1 MAELKVEKPSAP
13 PKRTREELTALYAKS
28 RGPEEMNVK
37 DIAKNKE
44 LFSGISYAPASDDTP
59 KSFVDAVEEAA
70 IVGGGAAGAFRA
82 QQLANAKAVNIAR
95 ASGTTTPTSPQT
107 LAPPDT
113 RAPLRMPTTG
123 NAGGG
128 GGTASGGLITQ
139 GAQPNTSVIE
149 SGRTPFADPSTL
161 RNVTPRSGAGIG
173 SVLSGG
179 AVLNPVV
186 AGLAATAAMTGQ
198 AGKGSEVVLEGSTAD
213 MIRNPAKYAVRAE
226 SIKGPP
232 VSPQELASLPA
243 EFNSKEP
250 TTAPVTPPVS
260 RSAPEQRSP
269 MEQQMS
275 APKAIPVAEPVAAPA
290 VDTDRAAALFA
301 KTHGSAFDP
310 KSSMD
315 KKKMAA
321 ITNLMGQEGSEALTP
336 NQFALKIYR
345 TTKK

>member
-1 MAELKVEKPSAP
+1 MAGATKKQTTWQDDVSKLIGDLKGMAGFENKTEAP
-13 PKRTREELTALYAKS
+13 Q
-28 RGPEEMNVK
+28 
-37 DIAKNKE
+37 
-44 LFSGISYAPASDDTP
+44 
-59 KSFVDAVEEAA
+59 EAA
-70 IVGGGAAGAFRA
+70 IVGGGAAGTFRA
-82 QQLANAKAVNIAR
+82 QQMANAKAANLAR
-95 ASGTTTPTSPQT
+95 ASGAPAPAPASLQT

-113 RAPLRMPTTG
+113 RATLRMPTTG
-123 NAGGG
+123 NAGG

-149 SGRTPFADPSTL
+149 SGRTPFADPNTL
-161 RNVTPRSGAGIG
+161 RNATPRSGAGIG

-186 AGLAATAAMTGQ
+186 AGLAATAAMTGTMGD
-198 AGKGSEVVLEGSTAD
+198 ATVKKEGDINDIIA
-213 MIRNPAKYAVRAE
+213 NPAKYAARAE
-226 SIKGPP
+226 SIKGPL

-250 TTAPVTPPVS
+250 TTAPVTPSVS

-269 MEQQMS
+269 LEQQMS
-275 APKAIPVAEPVAAPA
+275 APKAIPVAEPVEA
-290 VDTDRAAALFA
+290 DRAAMLFA

-321 ITNLMGQEGSEALTP
+321 ITSLMGQEGSEALTP

>member
-1 MAELKVEKPSAP
+1 MAGETKKQKSWQDDVSQLIG
-13 PKRTREELTALYAKS
+13 ELTNMAGFGGNA
-28 RGPEEMNVK
+28 E
-37 DIAKNKE
+37 
-44 LFSGISYAPASDDTP
+44 TP
-59 KSFVDAVEEAA
+59 QAA
-70 IVGGGAAGAFRA
+70 IVGGGAAGTFRA
-82 QQLANAKAVNIAR
+82 QQMANAKAANLAR
-95 ASGTTTPTSPQT
+95 ASGAPAPASLQT

-113 RAPLRMPTTG
+113 RATLRMPTTG

-128 GGTASGGLITQ
+128 GTASSGLITQ

-149 SGRTPFADPSTL
+149 SGRTPFADPNTL

-173 SVLSGG
+173 SVLSSG

-186 AGLAATAAMTGQ
+186 AGLAATAAMTGTMGD
-198 AGKGSEVVLEGSTAD
+198 ATVKKEGDIQDIIA
-213 MIRNPAKYAVRAE
+213 NPAKYGMQMNPRVSAE
-226 SIKGPP
+226 
-232 VSPQELASLPA
+232 ELASLPA
-243 EFNSKEP
+243 AFNSKEP
-250 TTAPVTPPVS
+250 SKAPVVPLRDTPTTPPVS
-260 RSAPEQRSP
+260 RSAPDQRSP

-275 APKAIPVAEPVAAPA
+275 APKAVPVAEP
-290 VDTDRAAALFA
+290 VDTDRAAMLFA

-321 ITNLMGQEGSEALTP
+321 ITSLMGQEGSEALTP

>member
-1 MAELKVEKPSAP
+1 MAGATKKQTTWQDDVSKLIGDLKGMAGFENKTEAP
-13 PKRTREELTALYAKS
+13 Q
-28 RGPEEMNVK
+28 
-37 DIAKNKE
+37 
-44 LFSGISYAPASDDTP
+44 
-59 KSFVDAVEEAA
+59 EAA
-70 IVGGGAAGAFRA
+70 IVGGGAAGTFRA
-82 QQLANAKAVNIAR
+82 QQMANAKAANLAR
-95 ASGTTTPTSPQT
+95 ASGAPAPASLQT

-113 RAPLRMPTTG
+113 RATLRMPTTG
-123 NAGGG
+123 NAGG

-149 SGRTPFADPSTL
+149 SGRTPFADPNTL
-161 RNVTPRSGAGIG
+161 RNATPRSGAGIG

-186 AGLAATAAMTGQ
+186 AGLAATAAMTGTMGD
-198 AGKGSEVVLEGSTAD
+198 ATVKKEGDINDIIA
-213 MIRNPAKYAVRAE
+213 NPAKYAARAE
-226 SIKGPP
+226 SIKGPL

-250 TTAPVTPPVS
+250 TTAPVTPSVS

-269 MEQQMS
+269 LEQQMS
-275 APKAIPVAEPVAAPA
+275 APKAIPVAEPVEA
-290 VDTDRAAALFA
+290 DRAAMLFA

-321 ITNLMGQEGSEALTP
+321 ITSLMGQEGSEALTP

>member
-1 MAELKVEKPSAP
+1 MAGATKKQTTWQDDVSKLIGDLKGMAGFENKTEAP
-13 PKRTREELTALYAKS
+13 Q
-28 RGPEEMNVK
+28 
-37 DIAKNKE
+37 
-44 LFSGISYAPASDDTP
+44 
-59 KSFVDAVEEAA
+59 EAA
-70 IVGGGAAGAFRA
+70 IVGGGAAGTFRA
-82 QQLANAKAVNIAR
+82 QQMANAKAANLAR
-95 ASGTTTPTSPQT
+95 ASGAPAPAPTPASLQT

-113 RAPLRMPTTG
+113 RATLRMPTTG

-128 GGTASGGLITQ
+128 GTASSGLITQ

-149 SGRTPFADPSTL
+149 SGRTPFADPNTL

-186 AGLAATAAMTGQ
+186 AGLAATAAMTGTMGD
-198 AGKGSEVVLEGSTAD
+198 ATVKKEGDINDIIA
-213 MIRNPAKYAVRAE
+213 NPAKYAARDE

-269 MEQQMS
+269 LEQQMS

-290 VDTDRAAALFA
+290 VDADRAAMLFA

-321 ITNLMGQEGSEALTP
+321 INSLMGQEGSEALTP

>member
-1 MAELKVEKPSAP
+1 MAKAKTWEEEISNLIGSLTGSAKGSSNNSSAP
-13 PKRTREELTALYAKS
+13 
-28 RGPEEMNVK
+28 
-37 DIAKNKE
+37 
-44 LFSGISYAPASDDTP
+44 
-59 KSFVDAVEEAA
+59 EEAA
-70 IVGGGAAGAFRA
+70 IVGGGVAGSFKA
-82 QQLANAKAVNIAR
+82 QQMADRKAADLARRSAGDPSAR
-95 ASGTTTPTSPQT
+95 PTTAIRPTGSALT
-107 LAPPDT
+107 
-113 RAPLRMPTTG
+113 TTG
-123 NAGGG
+123 NTGGG
-128 GGTASGGLITQ
+128 LTTTGTSSGLITQ
-139 GAQPNTSVIE
+139 GAQPNTSVIK

-161 RNVTPRSGAGIG
+161 RNATPRSGAGIG

-213 MIRNPAKYAVRAE
+213 MIRNPAKY
-226 SIKGPP
+226 GY
-232 VSPQELASLPA
+232 VSPDTTS
-243 EFNSKEP
+243 NSKEP
-250 TTAPVTPPVS
+250 KTAESPYDFQGPTRDAPVSSTSQRTPD
-260 RSAPEQRSP
+260 EQKVADIYGFVVP
-269 MEQQMS
+269 LA
-275 APKAIPVAEPVAAPA
+275 APKAIPVAEPVAAPVA
-290 VDTDRAAALFA
+290 APVDTDRAAMLFA